1 MTSAQPLVGTRVTRG
16 LAIAGIAIGLLL
28 VVGFGLLAWWNY
40 DGWKKGRD
48 RYPLIAWYIAWLG
61 IIGVAHFAVT
71 LAVVGPDRGWDY
83 GGIDTVVMVVGA
95 FLATDVTWYL
105 NETRA
110 DDPTL
115 KPRRGS
121 ARTSG

>member
-1 MTSAQPLVGTRVTRG
+1 MASDQPLVGTSATRG
-16 LAIAGIAIGLLL
+16 LAIVGIAIGLLL

-48 RYPLIAWYIAWLG
+48 RYPLVAWYIAWLG
-61 IIGVAHFAVT
+61 IIGVAHFVVT
-71 LAVVGPDRGWDY
+71 LAVVGSDRVWDY
-83 GGIDTVVMVVGA
+83 GGIGTVVMVVGA

-110 DDPTL
+110 DSPTL

-121 ARTSG
+121 GDAKG